1 MNWLNFFDTKTEKKH
16 SFGRGTNANISPQEE
31 EFFNKSM
38 IAFEDKN
45 ILDAYE
51 YFLSSLINFHGED
64 SNHNITIKREESTL
78 YFELLQGSAKVTG
91 TITQELFEAEVI
103 LVKKLD
109 ASVALKRYILER
121 NYQLTY
127 SHYFSDKKY
136 IKLKVFHDNITMSP
150 QKIFFPIREIA
161 LNADF
166 DKEHIKSEFKN
177 IELQDIKHIS
187 KIDENE
193 LKIKYQYLNL
203 WIDELNSKVLTLPSN
218 DNTGMQAFLYLN
230 LLFQIDYLLVPKYDI
245 YQKSNK
251 KIQEY
256 FGEENSSI
264 EAKNE
269 ELKRFVEKLKSMSF
283 KEFSANSY
291 NAKYTFNPIE
301 KTPYDDVVNF
311 ISESLTKIRW
321 YKNNRYTQIIPVI
334 YKYIAVYALYNYGLN
349 QVLRSLLHL
358 LVEIQNSN
366 FFKELGYKIYYETH
380 EETFSKRQII
390 SKIEA
395 IIKPHQVKYQSLQA
409 FGDELNFR
417 SINEFSY
424 SFYIQLKNLDF
435 EEL

>member
-1 MNWLNFFDTKTEKKH
+1 MNWLNFFDTKIQKRH
-16 SFGRGTNANISPQEE
+16 SFGRGTNANISPHEE
-31 EFFNKSM
+31 ELFNKS
-38 IAFEDKN
+38 ITAFEDKN
-45 ILDAYE
+45 ILDAYK
-51 YFLSSLINFHGED
+51 YFLNSLMNFHGED
-64 SNHNITIKREESTL
+64 SNSNITIKREENKL
-78 YFELLQGSAKVTG
+78 EFELLQGTARVTG

-103 LVKKLD
+103 LVKKED
-109 ASVALKRYILER
+109 ANVALKRYILER

-127 SHYFSDKKY
+127 SHYFSDEKY

-150 QKIFFPIREIA
+150 QKVFFPIREIA

-166 DKEHIKSEFKN
+166 DKEHIKSEFKS
-177 IELQDIKHIS
+177 IELQDIGHINAVNQ
-187 KIDENE
+187 DELTTKYKY
-193 LKIKYQYLNL
+193 LKL
-203 WIDELNSKVLTLPSN
+203 WVDELNTKVLTLPSN

-230 LLFQIDYLLVPKYDI
+230 LLFQVDYLLVPKYDM

-256 FGEENSSI
+256 FSEENSSI

-283 KEFSANSY
+283 EEFSSNSY

-301 KTPYDDVVNF
+301 KTSYDDVVNF

-349 QVLRSLLHL
+349 QVLRNLLHL
-358 LVEIQNSN
+358 LVEVQNSS
-366 FFKELGYKIYYETH
+366 FFEELGYKTYYETQ
-380 EETFSKRQII
+380 EEIFSKRQII
-390 SKIEA
+390 SKIEE
-395 IIKPHQVKYQSLQA
+395 IIKPHQTKYQSLQA

-424 SFYIQLKNLDF
+424 SFYTQLKNLDF